1 MELAMEKSIRETM
14 NDYLRTVEQARS
26 PHTATTYTH
35 ALNFYCDTLRLHH
48 LDPQERPIEAS
59 E

>member
-1 MELAMEKSIRETM
+1 MEKSIRETM